1 MSFYSDKRINRLQIS
16 IKKIG
21 GKQYRYASSYI
32 YIDKGLLIAK
42 NKSLGRVGVAT
53 DTEKRLE
60 EFKNTLIKTEIEER
74 VKYWEPKISEP
85 KTFQYVKIE
94 RIEELR
100 TKLNRKKDELGEIGK
115 AAMAM
120 AFSID
125 FIYNSNKIEGS
136 RLPQKT
142 VAELSQKGGNNE
154 VANTIRAIDYFDHQ
168 KFPVSISALKDGQKI
183 LLAHEESKHG
193 FRTEPMVVGNA
204 ELLDHKN
211 IKKNLEELFA
221 WYKEQ
226 ESKIYPLELA
236 FLFHYK
242 FERIHPF
249 PDGNGRVGRILMNAI
264 LKKHRFHP
272 MIVWNTKRKS
282 YFSSFE
288 KAMNGNKVPYLRFM
302 IEQYKMTYEK
312 YLPKIEKASSFDHQL
327 KEFLKPTI

>member
-1 MSFYSDKRINRLQIS
+1 MSFYSDKKTNRLQIS

-32 YIDKGLLIAK
+32 YVDKGHLIAK

-60 EFKNTLIKTEIEER
+60 EFKNTLITTEIAER
-74 VKYWEPKISEP
+74 VKYWKPKISQS
-85 KTFQYVKIE
+85 KAFQYVPIA

-100 TKLNRKKDELGEIGK
+100 TKLNRKKDELGGIGK
-115 AAMAM
+115 AAMAT

-136 RLPQKT
+136 RLPQKR
-142 VAELSQKGGNNE
+142 VVELSKMGGNNE
-154 VANTIRAIDYFDHQ
+154 VANTMRAIDYFDNQ
-168 KFPVSISALKDGQKI
+168 KFPVSLSVLKDGQKI

-193 FRTEPMVVGNA
+193 FRTEPMVVGSA
-204 ELLDHKN
+204 ELLDHKD
-211 IKKNLEELFA
+211 IKKNLEELTA
-221 WYKEQ
+221 WYKDQ

-249 PDGNGRVGRILMNAI
+249 PDGNGRVGRILMNVI

-272 MIVWNTKRKS
+272 IIVWNTKRNS
-282 YFSSFE
+282 YFASFT
-288 KAMNGNKVPYLRFM
+288 KAMNGNKVPFLRFM
-302 IEQYKMTYEK
+302 IEQYRMTYEK
-312 YLPKIEKASSFDHQL
+312 YLPKIEKASSFDDQL
-327 KEFLKPTI
+327 KEFLKPTV